1 MKISKKLNPLKH
13 NNLNPHQFKMIIM
26 VARGYSNKQIAD
38 KMRKK
43 EQHIKDQL
51 RVIYKRMGVKN
62 RVQLTL
68 VVVKENKWLDKIL
81 L

>member
-13 NNLNPHQFKMIIM
+13 NNLNSYQFQIIIM

-68 VVVKENKWLDKIL
+68 IVVKENK
-81 L
+81 

>member
-1 MKISKKLNPLKH
+1 MKISKKLNPLKN
-13 NNLNPHQFKMIIM
+13 NNLNSHQFKMIIM

-68 VVVKENKWLDKIL
+68 VVVKENK
-81 L
+81 